1 LSQAVKAL
9 VSSNGF
15 ENELREEESTT
26 KHAKKDLEAML
37 SLMSGSTENRNYHKS
52 QTMDAIVGV
61 VEVC

>member
-15 ENELREEESTT
+15 ENELREKESTT
-26 KHAKKDLEAML
+26 KHAKKDLEA
-37 SLMSGSTENRNYHKS
+37 MSGSTENRNYHKS